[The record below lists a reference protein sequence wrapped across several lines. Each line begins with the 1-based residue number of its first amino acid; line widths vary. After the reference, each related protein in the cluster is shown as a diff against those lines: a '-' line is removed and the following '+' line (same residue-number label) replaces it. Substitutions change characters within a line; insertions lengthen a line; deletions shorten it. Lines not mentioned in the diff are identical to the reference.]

1 MKKIIIIAL
10 SIVLLVGLF
19 FVFNRTNTTA
29 DDVREISVEQA
40 SLKEEP
46 RNFSATLAT
55 LELYDKVQVLEE
67 LETWLYVVTLDED
80 EFEGYIQE
88 SVVSSED
95 VGTDTSEDLASG
107 ESSTAGARGFSK
119 EIEDDYKEET
129 EYDYDAVDTAEAMT
143 DDYVENPE
151 ENFKDF
157 REEGNLGEFQD

>member
-1 MKKIIIIAL
+1 MKKIIIIVL

-143 DDYVENPE
+143 DDYVKNPE
-151 ENFKDF
+151 EDFKDF
-157 REEGNLGEFQD
+157 REEGDLGEFQD